1 MFFLRSCCRCVR
13 SFVIKFFFL
22 DVVRDV
28 EIPRGF
34 DKGQLDIDH
43 FRENARSTLDLRTRE
58 IISIREAQYRYLTGC
73 YPIHSWPGI
82 HLTLLSSPEP
92 SFVPLGGW
100 GEAKTPRV
108 SDDGRKKKE
117 QKRGH
122 FSNHPLSSA
131 FYYYYYYY
139 YLFIIII
146 IIIIIIEKLCD
157 QHVTST
163 GQRKNSGRE
172 LNL

>member
-1 MFFLRSCCRCVR
+1 MTQLYPLLFRRSRCRRVR

-28 EIPRGF
+28 EILRGF
-34 DKGQLDIDH
+34 GKGHLDIDH
-43 FRENARSTLDLRTRE
+43 FPENARSTLDLRTRE
-58 IISIREAQYRYLTGC
+58 VILREAQYRYLTGC
-73 YPIHSWPGI
+73 CPIHSWPGI

-100 GEAKTPRV
+100 GEAKTRRV

-139 YLFIIII
+139 YY
-146 IIIIIIEKLCD
+146 
-157 QHVTST
+157 
-163 GQRKNSGRE
+163 
-172 LNL
+172 

>member
-1 MFFLRSCCRCVR
+1 MTQVYRLLLWRSCCRR
-13 SFVIKFFFL
+13 LRTFVIKFFFL

-34 DKGQLDIDH
+34 GKGQLDIDH

-58 IISIREAQYRYLTGC
+58 VILREAQYGYLTGW

-108 SDDGRKKKE
+108 SRVGRKKKE

-139 YLFIIII
+139 YYY
-146 IIIIIIEKLCD
+146 
-157 QHVTST
+157 
-163 GQRKNSGRE
+163 
-172 LNL
+172 

>member
-1 MFFLRSCCRCVR
+1 MTQVYPLLFWRSRCRRVR

-34 DKGQLDIDH
+34 GKGQLDIDH

-58 IISIREAQYRYLTGC
+58 VILREAQYRYLTGC
-73 YPIHSWPGI
+73 CPIHSWPGK

-92 SFVPLGGW
+92 SFVPLGSW
-100 GEAKTPRV
+100 GEGKTRHV

-117 QKRGH
+117 Q
-122 FSNHPLSSA
+122 SPPLTRFLLSLLLLLLLLRNYVINMSHA
-131 FYYYYYYY
+131 RDK
-139 YLFIIII
+139 
-146 IIIIIIEKLCD
+146 E
-157 QHVTST
+157 
-163 GQRKNSGRE
+163 KNSGRE

>member
-1 MFFLRSCCRCVR
+1 MTQVYRLLFWRSCWRR
-13 SFVIKFFFL
+13 LRTFVIKFFFL

-34 DKGQLDIDH
+34 GKGQLDIDH

-58 IISIREAQYRYLTGC
+58 VILREAQYGYLTGC

-100 GEAKTPRV
+100 GEAKTRRV

-122 FSNHPLSSA
+122 FSNHSLSSA

-139 YLFIIII
+139 YYYLLLLLLLRNYVINMSRARDK
-146 IIIIIIEKLCD
+146 EKIPD
-157 QHVTST
+157 
-163 GQRKNSGRE
+163 GN
-172 LNL
+172 

>member
-1 MFFLRSCCRCVR
+1 MTQVYRLLFWRSCCSRLR

-34 DKGQLDIDH
+34 GKGQLDIDH
-43 FRENARSTLDLRTRE
+43 FRENARSTLDLGTRE
-58 IISIREAQYRYLTGC
+58 VILREAQYRYLTGC
-73 YPIHSWPGI
+73 CPIHSWPGI

-100 GEAKTPRV
+100 GEAKTLRV
-108 SDDGRKKKE
+108 SDDGRKKKK

-122 FSNHPLSSA
+122 FSTHPLSSA
-131 FYYYYYYY
+131 FYYYYYYLLLLLLL
-139 YLFIIII
+139 LFYFRTI
-146 IIIIIIEKLCD
+146 
-157 QHVTST
+157 
-163 GQRKNSGRE
+163 NS
-172 LNL
+172 NK

>member
-1 MFFLRSCCRCVR
+1 MYRLRFLRSRCRRLR

-34 DKGQLDIDH
+34 GKGQLDIDH

-58 IISIREAQYRYLTGC
+58 IISLREAQYRYLTGC
-73 YPIHSWPGI
+73 CQICSWPGI
-82 HLTLLSSPEP
+82 HLILLSSPEP

-100 GEAKTPRV
+100 GEAKTRRV

-117 QKRGH
+117 QSPPLTR
-122 FSNHPLSSA
+122 FLLSSNGPLRA
-131 FYYYYYYY
+131 HILQLILRVQETK
-139 YLFIIII
+139 YL
-146 IIIIIIEKLCD
+146 
-157 QHVTST
+157 
-163 GQRKNSGRE
+163 
-172 LNL
+172 